1 MKSRAFSLLELLVA
15 VALLAVVG
23 LLIAQIVSATMSAS
37 RLSNQGVDAA
47 AQARL
52 AFDRIGMDLA
62 AAIVRSDTDFQ
73 ASATNATNLLTVL
86 ASVASADPAGAPSDF
101 SNRMISLVS
110 YRVALHPD
118 NGNRPCLARAGR
130 AAGWG
135 ERGFMGIPAS
145 ATNTDFS
152 FAASDPAQFSSAGF
166 PLVPAAG
173 EFDIVAPAVIHALI
187 GFQLRPDGR
196 PAMLE
201 NGVAIARAAGQIVY
215 SPPLRDSS
223 RIDPSRIAALVV
235 GLVVVDPEKLRA
247 PEFGDPSV
255 LAALAGAFDLSASDL
270 DDASAPLP
278 VAKWMKKTGDLASLP
293 ASVPPP
299 LRQSVRL
306 YQRFFP
312 IMPHGGES

>member
-110 YRVALHPD
+110 YRVAPHAD

-145 ATNTDFS
+145 ATNTDIS
-152 FAASDPAQFSSAGF
+152 FAASDPTGF

-173 EFDIVAPAVIHALI
+173 EFDIVAPAVIHAI
-187 GFQLRPDGR
+187 VGFQLRPDGR

-201 NGVAIARAAGQIVY
+201 NGTAIARAAGQIVY

-235 GLVVVDPEKLRA
+235 GLVVVDPEKLRT
-247 PEFGDPSV
+247 PEFGDPAV
-255 LAALAGAFDLSASDL
+255 LTALAGAFQLSASDL
-270 DDASAPLP
+270 DDPSAPLP